1 MADRVYAKILTD
13 TVLEYAPKTYRGISN
28 YNKCEEFM
36 LEDGYLPV
44 VQDSTSTVGNFKYKI
59 SSKKI
64 SMDIVTFEG
73 KKKTVKTE
81 YIYKEYEEKE
91 LDWYKREKKN
101 FISRLKLQK
110 LAIGAAVKYQGKEYH
125 IQLDADGKANILG
138 LAIKAPT
145 MQPDSRI
152 LFKTYENIVLSLSLT
167 EFSKLSDAAFTYSEY
182 VVFEKERLLM
192 EIDNCATKEDLD
204 MVIWTDPEAPDIT
217 D

>member
-44 VQDSTSTVGNFKYKI
+44 VQDSPSTVGNFKYKI

-64 SMDIVTFEG
+64 SIDIVTFEG
-73 KKKTVKTE
+73 KKKTVKTK

-101 FISRLKLQK
+101 FISQLKLQK
-110 LAIGAAVKYQGKEYH
+110 LDIGAAVKYQEKEYP

-152 LFKTYENIVLSLSLT
+152 LFKTYENVVLSLSLT
-167 EFSKLSDAAFTYSEY
+167 EFGRLSDAAFAYSEY

-204 MVIWTDPEAPDIT
+204 MVIWTDPETPDIT